1 MPPRTPTGIPTPPR
15 VTQILTDLG
24 FESPDLISKKRRQPS
39 IEMRRRAHIRS
50 LQMIK
55 PPPSD
60 PPEIT
65 AFLRHIEGQPY
76 WCPPGGCSMCKDWI
90 GQWRPEHAAQ
100 LTAFANS
107 QKVNEVIDLT
117 VDEVI
122 DLTVD

>member
-1 MPPRTPTGIPTPPR
+1 
-15 VTQILTDLG
+15 
-24 FESPDLISKKRRQPS
+24 
-39 IEMRRRAHIRS
+39 
-50 LQMIK
+50 
-55 PPPSD
+55 
-60 PPEIT
+60 
-65 AFLRHIEGQPY
+65 
-76 WCPPGGCSMCKDWI
+76 MCKDWI